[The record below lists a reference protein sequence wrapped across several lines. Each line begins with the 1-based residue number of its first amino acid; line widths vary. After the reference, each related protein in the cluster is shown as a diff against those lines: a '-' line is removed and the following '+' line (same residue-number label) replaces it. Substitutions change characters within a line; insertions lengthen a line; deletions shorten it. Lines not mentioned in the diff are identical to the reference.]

1 MRKCINRQCWS
12 CLQLPLKIPR
22 CCCCCSVPKSCLT
35 LCDPMTAVHQASLSL
50 PSPRVCQ
57 VHAHCIGEAIQ
68 LSHPLMPSSPALIL
82 YQHQGL
88 FQWVICIRWS
98 KYWSFSFSISPSS
111 EYSGL
116 ISVKIDWFDLLAV
129 QGTFRKSSPA
139 PQFKG
144 IDSLAFSF
152 FMVQLSQL
160 YMTTVKTI
168 ALTIRTFVG
177 GAMSLLC
184 NILSRFVIAFLPRS
198 NCLLIMAARHCLQWF
213 GSPRRGNLSLLPHF
227 PLLFAK
233 K

>member
-1 MRKCINRQCWS
+1 MRKCINRQCCS
-12 CLQLPLKIPR
+12 CLQLPLKIPC

-129 QGTFRKSSPA
+129 QGTFRKSSAA

-152 FMVQLSQL
+152 FIVSGS
-160 YMTTVKTI
+160 
-168 ALTIRTFVG
+168 LTQEACRRWSES
-177 GAMSLLC
+177 SLWVV
-184 NILSRFVIAFLPRS
+184 NVVNWA
-198 NCLLIMAARHCLQWF
+198 CLRKVWYACWK
-213 GSPRRGNLSLLPHF
+213 PV
-227 PLLFAK
+227 
-233 K
+233 